1 MKNKELVLAK
11 YPSAVAQIL
20 TESGTYF
27 ITTDSGEVLNKRTA
41 KTEKGAWGKAARQQ
55 KLC

>member
-11 YPSAVAQIL
+11 HPTAVCQFLVESGEFFII
-20 TESGTYF
+20 TESA
-27 ITTDSGEVLNKRTA
+27 EVLNKYTA

>member
-1 MKNKELVLAK
+1 MKNKDLVLAK
-11 YPSAVAQIL
+11 YPSAIAQIL
-20 TESGTYF
+20 TESGQYF
-27 ITTDSGEVLNKRTA
+27 IITDSAEILNKYTA

>member
-11 YPSAVAQIL
+11 YPSAVCQIL
-20 TESGTYF
+20 TESGEFF
-27 ITTDSGEVLNKRTA
+27 IITDSAEILNKHTA